1 MKNHYTTLEVSQDAT
16 FLDIRKAYLTLS
28 KKVHPDKNDDSGA
41 TEKFKALNE
50 AYEVLSDPEKRKTFQ
65 NQFSQMQKQQE
76 YQRQQDLQRKQE
88 FQRKQ
93 QFQRQSEFQR
103 QQWDKFEQRVIHIQ
117 KQQELERQ
125 WELRRQ
131 QKIQRQHQ
139 QELIRQKEMKWQQEL
154 ERNQEIRRQKELQ
167 KQQFLHMKKQMQRQQ
182 ELKNQLELKRQ
193 QEMQEMQN
201 NFSKIAIDESILEA
215 FMEAAKTGNLDAC
228 KYMIE
233 KVKNICDSA
242 DEEKTTAIHYAA
254 ENGHLQVR

>member
-1 MKNHYTTLEVSQDAT
+1 MKNYYTTLGVSQDAS

-28 KKVHPDKNDDSGA
+28 KKIHPDKNDDSGA

-76 YQRQQDLQRKQE
+76 

-93 QFQRQSEFQR
+93 YFQRQSEFQR

-131 QKIQRQHQ
+131 QEIKRKQQ

-154 ERNQEIRRQKELQ
+154 ERNQEIQRQKLQ

-201 NFSKIAIDESILEA
+201 NFSKIAIDESIQEA

-233 KVKNICDSA
+233 KVKNVCDSA
-242 DEEKTTAIHYAA
+242 NEEKTTALHYAA
-254 ENGHLQVR
+254 ENGHLQVRQS